1 MAVQGLMDARIMLGG
16 YEYTSFSNS
25 LTTDYAAEMLDNT
38 VFGDSTRSNRAG
50 MRTFSFTV
58 NGFRDDGAATPFGDS
73 GGTAY
78 SRVGAAREVFSF
90 APVGTADGQRSYTIR
105 GVNGTY
111 TPLSGTVG
119 DILPFELTGSAAH
132 SELIKGVVEG
142 VGTKTSTANSTGS
155 NLGALSATQTLYA
168 GLHVTAFAG
177 TSPTLDVLIESDSG
191 SGFGTA
197 SSRIAF
203 TQNTGSIQSQWGS
216 VNGAVTDTYWRTK
229 MTIGGSGPSFT
240 VYVTLGIGS
249 LAIS

>member
-1 MAVQGLMDARIMLGG
+1 VTNKDMLQQQLLALQANCASIVQI
-16 YEYTSFSNS
+16 
-25 LTTDYAAEMLDNT
+25 
-38 VFGDSTRSNRAG
+38 
-50 MRTFSFTV
+50 
-58 NGFRDDGAATPFGDS
+58 
-73 GGTAY
+73 
-78 SRVGAAREVFSF
+78 
-90 APVGTADGQRSYTIR
+90 
-105 GVNGTY
+105 
-111 TPLSGTVG
+111 
-119 DILPFELTGSAAH
+119 
-132 SELIKGVVEG
+132 VE
-142 VGTKTSTANSTGS
+142 S
-155 NLGALSATQTLYA
+155 TLYA

>member
-1 MAVQGLMDARIMLGG
+1 MAIQGLMDSRIFLGG
-16 YEYTSFSNS
+16 YEYTSYSNS
-25 LTTDYAAEMLDNT
+25 LTTDYGSEVLDVT
-38 VFGDSTRSNRAG
+38 VFGKDTRINRSG
-50 MRTFSFTV
+50 LRTFSFTV
-58 NGFRDDGAATPFGDS
+58 SGFRYDGAATPFGDT

-78 SRVGAAREVFSF
+78 SRIGASREVFSF
-90 APVGTADGQRSYTIR
+90 APVGTTDGQRSYTIR

-119 DILPFELTGSAAH
+119 DLLPFELSGTAAH

-168 GLHVTAFAG
+168 GLHVTAFSG
-177 TSPTLDVLIESDSG
+177 TSPTLDVLIESGSDSG
-191 SGFGTA
+191 FTGA
-197 SSRIAF
+197 SSRIVF
-203 TQNTGSIQSQWGS
+203 TQNTGSIEAQWGS

-229 MTIGGSGPSFT
+229 MTIAGSGPSFT